1 MKEEEVTRML
11 APLAG
16 LALGVLL
23 ASPALYKKFEAKV
36 IARQK

>member
-1 MKEEEVTRML
+1 MKRML

-23 ASPALYKKFEAKV
+23 PESAYKKFEAKV
-36 IARQK
+36 IAKQK